1 MPDNELTINPAEEQV
16 QSSQEATD
24 DGVTLEKIRTMTPEQ
39 QLEFY
44 TNSQEAI
51 KAATR
56 RNMETAEERKRWQ
69 AELEYSRSE
78 RQRSA
83 EELQRTYDLMNQWRE
98 NLQPGRAT
106 QPPPPNYE
114 ELPPE
119 QAYSHLA
126 KEYDSLR
133 KEISELKNNQGK
145 SYQELRGEVERTQRA
160 IEYREFLKDN
170 VYPKYKYVTKDN
182 LDGWFTEHPG
192 IDPDPKTVLLAAEE
206 IERKQD
212 SMFETEVQRRLA
224 EKARKAEEAAT
235 VVQGAALASLPEGK
249 SMIDLDPAEQMEII
263 QRDIEKLTGGK

>member
-1 MPDNELTINPAEEQV
+1 
-16 QSSQEATD
+16 
-24 DGVTLEKIRTMTPEQ
+24 
-39 QLEFY
+39 
-44 TNSQEAI
+44 
-51 KAATR
+51 
-56 RNMETAEERKRWQ
+56 
-69 AELEYSRSE
+69 
-78 RQRSA
+78 
-83 EELQRTYDLMNQWRE
+83 MNQWRE

-145 SYQELRGEVERTQRA
+145 SYQELRGEVERTQRS
-160 IEYREFLKDN
+160 ISYQRFLEKN
-170 VYPKYKYVTKDN
+170 ILGNPKYEFVTEAKIDE
-182 LDGWFTEHPG
+182 WFTDHQDIPMN
-192 IDPDPKTVLLAAEE
+192 DKTVPLAADE
-206 IERKQD
+206 IQKHED
-212 SMFETEVQRRLA
+212 SIVEARVQAKLA